1 MKTKRSFHVNPAPP
15 TNITIYKT
23 DNFPSDIWDKE
34 RKSQNFYNP
43 DHLEVQ
49 LYKTWW
55 YL

>member
-1 MKTKRSFHVNPAPP
+1 MKTKRSFHVNPAPPPPPPPP

-49 LYKTWW
+49 L
-55 YL
+55 